1 MRLYRYAVAC
11 AVATFALTIFGGLV
25 SATDSGL
32 ACPDWPLCEGKFIPQ
47 MINGKQFEHT
57 HRLVASFVMVM
68 TFGLAAL
75 LFKYRRQDSLLWKL
89 GFAASGLVIVQAL
102 FGALTVILKL
112 PWQVS
117 TTHLA
122 IANLF
127 FVLMVSLAF
136 LTRQR
141 MEPRVRSEHEWKL
154 SRAVLPVAGLVYL
167 QVVAGGAMRHLRAGL
182 ACGFDIPY
190 CNGALWA
197 TEGGVPVQAHLV
209 HRFLGVIAGLA
220 VLWLAVKVLRS
231 PARTAMK
238 ALAVVASVA
247 VVLQVT
253 LGILTVL
260 RSRELYTMSVHS
272 SLGMLLLAAMVSL
285 YWLAAPS
292 SAPEKLHG
300 GNVAPSPGLRP
311 PSPVGEGV
319 PGVPA

>member
-32 ACPDWPLCEGKFIPQ
+32 ACPDWPLCEGQFIPK

-68 TFGLAAL
+68 TFGLAAFL
-75 LFKYRRQDSLLWKL
+75 AKYRRKDALLVKL
-89 GFAASGLVIVQAL
+89 GLVASGLVIVQAL

-136 LTRQR
+136 MTRQR
-141 MEPRVRSEHEWKL
+141 LEPRVRNEEEWKL
-154 SRAVLPVAGLVYL
+154 SRSVLPVAGLVYL

-182 ACGFDIPY
+182 ACGFDLPY
-190 CNGALWA
+190 CNGQLWA
-197 TEGGVPVQAHLV
+197 TEGGAGVQAHLV
-209 HRFLGVIAGLA
+209 HRFLGVVAGLA
-220 VLWLAVKVLRS
+220 VLWLAFKIQRSGARFSMKVLS
-231 PARTAMK
+231 G
-238 ALAVVASVA
+238 VAAVA

-253 LGILTVL
+253 LGVMTVML
-260 RSRELYTMSVHS
+260 SRELYTMSVHS

-285 YWLAAPS
+285 YWMAAPS
-292 SAPEKLHG
+292 SAPAETKQPG
-300 GNVAPSPGLRP
+300 WRGVEGPVSVDGQSP
-311 PSPVGEGV
+311 E
-319 PGVPA
+319 AA